1 MSVIDLLTDENYA
14 AILRAKELEIAALQS
29 RIVWLDS
36 EVIRLQKV
44 SDVKTKRI
52 ISLKEEV
59 DLLARQLEAF

>member
-1 MSVIDLLTDENYA
+1 MSVLDRMTDEDLRKLVQYKDEEIKRLQALANYY
-14 AILRAKELEIAALQS
+14 RED
-29 RIVWLDS
+29 RD
-36 EVIRLQKV
+36 RLQKF

>member
-59 DLLARQLEAF
+59 DLLSRQLEAF